1 MPKSREDFLMSRTG
15 TYKSI
20 CDDKLRHRR
29 DGMLPVDLGV
39 RDVTALDSV
48 FTAIGSAV
56 DGRASSI
63 VTVRGTSQH
72 SASLVQ
78 VRPAREA
85 GWAVV
90 SRSSLDQAPEMP
102 DPKVLQELWDLTP
115 TEVLVATDLL
125 RHEDLSDIAQSRGG
139 SVETIRMHVKN
150 ILRKT
155 GMPSQKK
162 LVGLLTRLAALT
174 VHNAK
179 QEKPR

>member
-1 MPKSREDFLMSRTG
+1 MPTKYNDFLMSRTG

-20 CDDKLRHRR
+20 SDDKLRHRR
-29 DGMLPVDLGV
+29 DGLLPVDLGV
-39 RDVTALDSV
+39 RDSVALDSV

-56 DGRASSI
+56 DSRASSV
-63 VTVRGTSQH
+63 VTVRGKSHQD
-72 SASLVQ
+72 ASLVQ

-90 SRSSLDQAPEMP
+90 SRSSLNAPQSMP
-102 DPKVLQELWDLTP
+102 DPKVLRELWDLTP

-125 RHEDLSDIAQSRGG
+125 RFEELANIADARGS

-150 ILRKT
+150 VLRKT

-174 VHNAK
+174 VTK
-179 QEKPR
+179 TESGEGK

>member
-1 MPKSREDFLMSRTG
+1 MPKNKEDFLMSRTG
-15 TYKSI
+15 TYKAIS
-20 CDDKLRHRR
+20 DTRLRHRR
-29 DGMLPVDLGV
+29 DGMFPVDLGV
-39 RDVTALDSV
+39 RDVKALESV

-56 DGRASSI
+56 ENRASSV

-72 SASLVQ
+72 SASFVQ
-78 VRPAREA
+78 VRPARER

-90 SRSSLDQAPEMP
+90 SQSSLDQPQAMP
-102 DPKVLQELWDLTP
+102 DPNVLRELWDLTP

-125 RHEDLSDIAQSRGG
+125 RHEELADIADARGS

-155 GMPSQKK
+155 GMASQKK

-174 VHNAK
+174 VTNA
-179 QEKPR
+179 ESGASR